1 MKKIIIQVLVSI
13 VVIIFVFTAGLWAG
27 FSFNSIKKYFLSSSG
42 GSSDTNS
49 TQEEKPGLLEGI
61 SETIKNRFN
70 LAPFEEAFDYI
81 SNDSLMALQKQ
92 ELLQAAIEGML
103 TLLDDRHADYFTI
116 DEYEKITESYS
127 GTMSGIGIIITQ
139 DDEGRV
145 IVVKPLPDT
154 PAGSAGIS
162 EGDHIIAVNGQ
173 DISEMVLENVVTL
186 IKGEEGTSVDVTF
199 YRPDEDKTI
208 EITLV
213 RARFYV
219 PNLFSEMLEDNIAY
233 IQYIGFQDGGAE
245 FLETEIEKLIAQGAE
260 SIIFD
265 LRNNLGGTLDDA
277 VAVCDLFMDSGAI
290 VTVRGRTDNEERV
303 DEYFAENGKYTEIPL
318 VVLINGFSASAS
330 ELVAGA
336 LRDNKRAL
344 LVGEISFGKGTVQV
358 IHELSDGS
366 GLKFTTAK
374 YFLPSGVSIEGVG
387 ILPDIEVV
395 LTAEDTEDLQLNK
408 AIEEIKKMTG
418 GQ

>member
-27 FSFNSIKKYFLSSSG
+27 FSFNSIKKYFLSSNS
-42 GSSDTNS
+42 GSSDTGS
-49 TQEEKPGLLEGI
+49 TQEESSGLFEEI
-61 SETIKNRFN
+61 SETIKNRFS

-81 SNDSLMALQKQ
+81 SNDSLMTFQKQ
-92 ELLQAAIEGML
+92 ELMQAAIGGML

-127 GTMSGIGIIITQ
+127 GTMSGIGIIVTQ

-145 IVVKPLPDT
+145 IVVKPLPGT
-154 PAGSAGIS
+154 PAGSAGIR

-199 YRPDEDKTI
+199 YRLDEDKTF

-219 PNLFSEMLEDNIAY
+219 PNLFAEMIEDNIAY

-245 FLETEIEKLIAQGAE
+245 FLESEIEKLIGEGAE

-303 DEYFAENGKYTEIPL
+303 DEYFAEKGKYTEIPL

-336 LRDNKRAL
+336 LRDNKRTI
-344 LVGEISFGKGTVQV
+344 LVGETSFGKGTVQV
-358 IHELSDGS
+358 IHEL
-366 GLKFTTAK
+366 
-374 YFLPSGVSIEGVG
+374 
-387 ILPDIEVV
+387 
-395 LTAEDTEDLQLNK
+395 
-408 AIEEIKKMTG
+408 
-418 GQ
+418 